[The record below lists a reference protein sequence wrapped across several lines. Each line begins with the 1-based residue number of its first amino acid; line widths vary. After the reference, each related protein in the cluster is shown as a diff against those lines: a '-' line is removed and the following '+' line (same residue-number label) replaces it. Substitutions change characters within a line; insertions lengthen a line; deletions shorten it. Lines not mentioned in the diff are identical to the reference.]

1 MKLAAAVARMCEA
14 FGLLNTSVASSPA
27 ELEAMLAEV
36 GATECTAAE
45 FLGVVK
51 RLQPQQAANFLTC
64 TLHRSRAYYSHE
76 FMPLEEARV
85 LAADFVDAAGPGAT
99 FYSTGVVSDELR
111 RIGPAY
117 VVLTTSVFESVLYC
131 VGARETALLLVK
143 EDD

>member
-1 MKLAAAVARMCEA
+1 MKLAAAVTRMCEA
-14 FGLLNTSVASSPA
+14 FGLLDASVASSPA

-51 RLQPQQAANFLTC
+51 RLQPRQAANLLTC
-64 TLHRSRAYYSHE
+64 TLHRSSAYCSHE

-85 LAADFVDAAGPGAT
+85 LAADFIDAAGPGAT
-99 FYSTGVVSDELR
+99 LYSTGLVSDELR

-117 VVLTTSVFESVLYC
+117 VVLTTSVFETVLYC
-131 VGARETALLLVK
+131 VGAKESALLLVK